1 MVPGAGCV
9 RSLSLLSVCA
19 MLAACGVARQA
30 VEEQADPAPANLN
43 DALAECRNAF
53 PDQIAE
59 AVGRAACI
67 IKATELV
74 RPSLPFPELLDQEN
88 ALRKS
93 LAEQVQSG
101 KISLLERNSQIQ
113 KLHSKIVD
121 QEQSRLQAAPAA
133 VAEIPLVVTQWR
145 LSNPETCTRLGGSS
159 ANCY

>member
-1 MVPGAGCV
+1 
-9 RSLSLLSVCA
+9 
-19 MLAACGVARQA
+19 
-30 VEEQADPAPANLN
+30 LN
-43 DALAECRNAF
+43 AALAECRNNF
-53 PDQIAE
+53 PDQITQ
-59 AVGRAACI
+59 AVGRAACV

-88 ALRKS
+88 ALRKL

-101 KISLLERNSQIQ
+101 KISLLERNTQIQ

-121 QEQSRLQAAPAA
+121 EEQGRLQAAPAA
-133 VAEIPLVVTQWR
+133 VAEILLAVTQWR